1 MSLHKLPLFVWAIF
15 VTAIL
20 LLLSLPVLA
29 GKFCIVPALNLAI
42 CWKHFLT
49 LIEESQSAGNLIYL
63 NILGILREY
72 TPELLNIKIFTSKE
86 CVNVIILLSTIPILN
101 SSKNIVKFYNDN
113 YNKDFVS
120 YLTGYIEGDGTITI
134 PKIERSKKGKLN
146 YPSIQIAFYLR
157 DFPFAQIIQKEIG
170 HGSLIRMKGKNV
182 YNLKIS
188 NFEGIILLINLLNG
202 NMRTSKIKKLYELI
216 DWYNFK
222 HGLNITKKP
231 IDNSNIHS
239 NSWLSGFIDA
249 EGSFSIFINKKS
261 IRTRFSISQSINSNF
276 DKAYS
281 IYSENVMN
289 FIADFLNSKVY
300 KYQVKKHPFSLELTT
315 KTQSIQNNEII
326 INYLT
331 KFPLWSS
338 KHLNF
343 KDWVKAFEI
352 FKSVSGVKDKPES
365 IYSNIEDIKK
375 GMNDNRTIYNWD
387 HLLNFYNLK

>member
-1 MSLHKLPLFVWAIF
+1 
-15 VTAIL
+15 
-20 LLLSLPVLA
+20 
-29 GKFCIVPALNLAI
+29 
-42 CWKHFLT
+42 
-49 LIEESQSAGNLIYL
+49 
-63 NILGILREY
+63 
-72 TPELLNIKIFTSKE
+72 
-86 CVNVIILLSTIPILN
+86 
-101 SSKNIVKFYNDN
+101 
-113 YNKDFVS
+113 
-120 YLTGYIEGDGTITI
+120 
-134 PKIERSKKGKLN
+134 
-146 YPSIQIAFYLR
+146 
-157 DFPFAQIIQKEIG
+157 
-170 HGSLIRMKGKNV
+170 
-182 YNLKIS
+182 
-188 NFEGIILLINLLNG
+188 
-202 NMRTSKIKKLYELI
+202 MRTSKIKKLYELI

-222 HGLNITKKP
+222 HGLNISKKP